1 MLTETLAKIAK
12 TDFQTIAVG
21 CGFISVRK
29 VAPEKNCPPAP
40 PPPPVRVRVWF
51 RISVRIRAGGNFP
64 RTGFI
69 ISFNRFSEDSLGPTV
84 C

>member
-21 CGFISVRK
+21 CGFIGVRK
-29 VAPEKNCPPAP
+29 VAPEKNCPP
-40 PPPPVRVRVWF
+40 PVRVRIWF

>member
-21 CGFISVRK
+21 CGFIGVRK
-29 VAPEKNCPPAP
+29 VAPEKNC